1 MALRVGTAGFAYK
14 DWEGV
19 VYPDPQ
25 PTGFDRLAFLA
36 SYFDCIEMNTT
47 FYGVPKPATVA
58 RWVETVDDRPGFRFT
73 FKLYRGLTHGDET
86 SSLAPFLEAL
96 GPCRD
101 AGKLGAILMQFG
113 HWFKN
118 TQPNRARLAQLA
130 RGLEG
135 WPCAIEIR
143 DRSWL
148 APPALDFLGRL
159 GLGLCD
165 IDICQAKDSVP
176 PSALTTTKL
185 GYVRL
190 HGRNADAWFDKQAG
204 RDQKYD
210 YHYPAAE
217 LDEWV
222 KLIREIATT
231 TESTYVITNNHFGG
245 QAVANAFTLARHLG
259 VGDKPAPA
267 HLAEKFE
274 ELR

>member
-1 MALRVGTAGFAYK
+1 VGTAGFAYK
-14 DWEGV
+14 DWNGI
-19 VYPDPQ
+19 VYPDPR
-25 PTGFDRLAFLA
+25 PDGFDRLAFLA

-47 FYGVPKPATVA
+47 FYGVPQQGNVA
-58 RWVETVDDRPGFRFT
+58 RWVDTVADRPDFRFT
-73 FKLYRGLTHGDET
+73 FKLYRGLTHGDER
-86 SSLAPFLEAL
+86 SSLAPFLDAL
-96 GPCRD
+96 APCRD
-101 AGKLGAILMQFG
+101 AGKLGAILLQFG
-113 HWFKN
+113 HWFRN
-118 TQPNRARLAQLA
+118 TQPNRARLAELA

-135 WPCAIEIR
+135 WPCAVEIR

-176 PSALTTTKL
+176 PSSLTTTPL

-190 HGRNADAWFDKQAG
+190 HGRNADAWFDREAG
-204 RDQKYD
+204 RDAKYD
-210 YHYPAAE
+210 YHYSTAE

-259 VGDKPAPA
+259 LGGRPAPD
-267 HLAEKFE
+267 HLARKFP